1 MHPSGAIADY
11 QNLIEYNLTM
21 NSNFIQTKQNYEWH
35 LIRNYLEGIY
45 RYQEIKKDDKFIKL
59 FKELFAYVESKLE
72 LPANGDIVD
81 LYVTVIQ
88 EP

>member
-1 MHPSGAIADY
+1 MRS
-11 QNLIEYNLTM
+11 
-21 NSNFIQTKQNYEWH
+21 
-35 LIRNYLEGIY
+35 YLEGV
-45 RYQEIKKDDKFIKL
+45 KGFPSLKTDDKFIKL

>member
-35 LIRNYLEGIY
+35 LMRSYLEGV
-45 RYQEIKKDDKFIKL
+45 QGFPSLKTDDKFFKL
-59 FKELFAYVESKLE
+59 FNELFDYVESKLD
-72 LPANGDIVD
+72 LPTSGDIID
-81 LYVTVIQ
+81 LYVTVIH